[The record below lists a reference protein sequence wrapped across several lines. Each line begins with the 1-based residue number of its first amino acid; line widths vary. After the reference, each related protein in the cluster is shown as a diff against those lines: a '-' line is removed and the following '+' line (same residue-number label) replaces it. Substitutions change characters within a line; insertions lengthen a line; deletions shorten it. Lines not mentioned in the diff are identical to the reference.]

1 MERWLGNDMSH
12 LEQAGFEVNIS
23 LLCTV
28 NHCIAVRYLPGPP
41 RWSEVDLRQT
51 IIQGVAERA
60 QVASVEFREKTA
72 ENETL
77 RSPNI
82 VEMGV
87 NGRTQREVAKE
98 S

>member
-1 MERWLGNDMSH
+1 MSH

-28 NHCIAVRYLPGPP
+28 NHCIAVRLST
-41 RWSEVDLRQT
+41 WSEVDLRQT

-87 NGRTQREVAKE
+87 NGRTQREMAKE

>member
-1 MERWLGNDMSH
+1 M
-12 LEQAGFEVNIS
+12 
-23 LLCTV
+23 
-28 NHCIAVRYLPGPP
+28 
-41 RWSEVDLRQT
+41 DLRQT